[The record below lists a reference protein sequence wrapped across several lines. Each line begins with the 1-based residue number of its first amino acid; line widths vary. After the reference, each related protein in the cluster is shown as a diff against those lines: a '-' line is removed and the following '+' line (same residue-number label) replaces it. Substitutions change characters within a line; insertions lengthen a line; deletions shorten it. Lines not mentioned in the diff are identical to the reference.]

1 MCLTHT
7 CLLLWM
13 RRCPHQPPRRP
24 KLHLLRTIY
33 NPGSQ
38 QPLRGTTKATVAEGS
53 LRGTRGMNLCSHKWA
68 SGTVLRGRG
77 QTGAGFQRPP
87 RVTAELGPQQSKAGG
102 VDMEQERDGGGCRGE
117 GRDGRLS
124 AQALGLLLVHPTL
137 FQKGHKS
144 LSKLFLQSKF
154 PGLGPSFAKL
164 KI

>member
-38 QPLRGTTKATVAEGS
+38 QPLRGTTKATVTEGS

-77 QTGAGFQRPP
+77 QTGADFQSPP

-102 VDMEQERDGGGCRGE
+102 VDMEQERDGGGGQRGGQ
-117 GRDGRLS
+117 GR
-124 AQALGLLLVHPTL
+124 QALCPGSGAPACSPHLVPERT
-137 FQKGHKS
+137 QVTE
-144 LSKLFLQSKF
+144 QIV
-154 PGLGPSFAKL
+154 PSV
-164 KI
+164 

>member
-77 QTGAGFQRPP
+77 QTGAGFQSPP

-102 VDMEQERDGGGCRGE
+102 VDMEQERDGGGGQRGGQ
-117 GRDGRLS
+117 GR
-124 AQALGLLLVHPTL
+124 QALCPGSGAPACSPHLVPERT
-137 FQKGHKS
+137 QVTE
-144 LSKLFLQSKF
+144 QIV
-154 PGLGPSFAKL
+154 PSV
-164 KI
+164 